1 MAPFY
6 TTTHEATI
14 LTGKIIKWRTTS
26 RQETLKNMKKRA
38 QESHEGGN
46 EGAIAGR
53 STNWAKL
60 EVWGKNTADGKQKPT
75 TRATPAAVHLDLR
88 FSVHKLHSI
97 RK

>member
-1 MAPFY
+1 MENNQQ
-6 TTTHEATI
+6 TRN
-14 LTGKIIKWRTTS
+14 IKKY
-26 RQETLKNMKKRA
+26 EEKGNKNLMR
-38 QESHEGGN
+38 EGM
-46 EGAIAGR
+46 AIAGR

-60 EVWGKNTADGKQKPT
+60 KVWGKNTADGKQKPT